1 MIFNLF
7 FRIAGFY
14 EILIIF
20 VAHIIKIP
28 SVKTRFLL
36 GYFNLSPFGENK
48 IFQDKKILRL

>member
-36 GYFNLSPFGENK
+36 GYFNLSIFGEDK
-48 IFQDKKILRL
+48 IFQDKKY